1 MKRNKL
7 YILPLILSLFW
18 GLTSCEDDSSIESAG
33 TGSVSGITLKLSMP
47 SSVASRAVEEP
58 GEEALNENTI
68 KSLDVFVYREGA
80 DECLFYQHFAFS
92 PELTGTGKHT
102 ATLDA
107 AQEKFDQN
115 INHTIYVV
123 ANHTATIPA
132 AGLSLPDLKALTA
145 PTLDADKKQDAFL
158 MDGKHTMVLNDG
170 IIVNKEIP
178 VVLKRAAAKIR
189 ISLNYVNGFTP
200 IDNNI
205 PSKKWSTMPPVAHLL
220 QTVV

>member
-80 DECLFYQHFAFS
+80 GRQHREGSEWAVPF
-92 PELTGTGKHT
+92 PDDGR
-102 ATLDA
+102 
-107 AQEKFDQN
+107 
-115 INHTIYVV
+115 
-123 ANHTATIPA
+123 IPCV
-132 AGLSLPDLKALTA
+132 S
-145 PTLDADKKQDAFL
+145 
-158 MDGKHTMVLNDG
+158 
-170 IIVNKEIP
+170 
-178 VVLKRAAAKIR
+178 R
-189 ISLNYVNGFTP
+189 
-200 IDNNI
+200 
-205 PSKKWSTMPPVAHLL
+205 
-220 QTVV
+220 